1 MDLPVSRPTNR
12 FLVRQRDRR
21 WLQALSSVLL
31 VAGALLG
38 ALFLVGW
45 PRLVSTSIHYDLV
58 QLRSE
63 VRELRRAER
72 RLSLELER
80 ERNPQQLA
88 QRAAALGLVPPP
100 PAETL
105 ASFEAGR

>member
-1 MDLPVSRPTNR
+1 MDLPVSRPSNR

-21 WLQALSSVLL
+21 WMQVLSSVLL

-45 PRLVSTSIHYDLV
+45 PRLMSTSIHYDLV

-63 VRELRRAER
+63 VRELRRTEQ
-72 RLSLELER
+72 RLRLELEGV
-80 ERNPQQLA
+80 RNPQSLA
-88 QRAAALGLVPPP
+88 HRAADLGMVPPP
-100 PAETL
+100 PPETVDRL
-105 ASFEAGR
+105 EVRR